1 MHNNRRIS
9 MTNLI
14 KRIAKA
20 IEKHKRYNR
29 TVRELS
35 FLSDRDLA
43 DLGINRCDIPNIA
56 HRVTREM
63 TII

>member
-1 MHNNRRIS
+1 MNK
-9 MTNLI
+9 LL
-14 KRIAKA
+14 KRIAAA
-20 IEKHKRYNR
+20 IRKHNRYNR

-35 FLSDRDLA
+35 YLSDRDLA

-56 HRVTREM
+56 NRVTREI

>member
-1 MHNNRRIS
+1 